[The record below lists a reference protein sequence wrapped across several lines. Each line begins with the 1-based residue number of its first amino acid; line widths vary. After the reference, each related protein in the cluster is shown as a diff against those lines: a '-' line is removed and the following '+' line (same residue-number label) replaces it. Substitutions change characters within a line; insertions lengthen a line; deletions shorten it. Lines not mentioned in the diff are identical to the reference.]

1 MKVRTQTLINAP
13 PETVF
18 RLATDIARW
27 QDRIPVILRIEV
39 LTPGPVRIGTVFRET
54 RIMFGR
60 EATEE
65 MTVAEL
71 EPPRRFAL
79 TATNHGA
86 SYFTLHEFEHQG
98 SATRVAVTFEA
109 RPLTFGA
116 WLLQPLGWLM
126 KGMLR
131 RMLDSNLAALKTAC
145 EQGTQ
150 A

>member
-18 RLATDIARW
+18 RLATDITHW
-27 QDRIPVILRIEV
+27 QDRIPGILRIEV

-86 SYFTLHEFEHQG
+86 SYFTLHEFEHDG
-98 SATRVAVTFEA
+98 AGTRVVVTFEG
-109 RPLTFGA
+109 RPLSLYA
-116 WLLQPLGWLM
+116 WLFQPLGWLM

-131 RMLDSNLAALKTAC
+131 RMLAADLASLKAAC